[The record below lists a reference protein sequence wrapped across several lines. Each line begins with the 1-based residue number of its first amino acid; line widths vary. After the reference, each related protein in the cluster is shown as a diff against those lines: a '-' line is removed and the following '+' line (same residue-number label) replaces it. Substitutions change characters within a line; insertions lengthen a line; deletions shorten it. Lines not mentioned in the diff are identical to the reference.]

1 LSFQTPRSDNKY
13 NWPADQPDI
22 AVRQSI
28 REETVVARR
37 KQDSSAI
44 RQATASSG
52 GRPASGENR
61 NVQEDIVRAAKAC
74 LIGKS
79 SQQITTKEIAA
90 QAGTRSA
97 MIYYYFGSKDGLLAE
112 ILRRE
117 LNEILDGLR
126 SMQEAIRSRQVS
138 NPTRAMVAMFA
149 ASFNLHPLL
158 RRILIPE
165 MLRENSQITSYFMEQ
180 WRPALGNKILVEII
194 TELCEAGHYRKNIN
208 VEGITKMI
216 RSVVFFPMINEPY
229 RELEGKTTDNG
240 LASELDDE
248 WIDFVATVLDSYLLP
263 KK

>member
-1 LSFQTPRSDNKY
+1 MVS
-13 NWPADQPDI
+13 
-22 AVRQSI
+22 
-28 REETVVARR
+28 RR

-44 RQATASSG
+44 RQNTVSGG

-97 MIYYYFGSKDGLLAE
+97 MIYYYFGSKDGLLTE
-112 ILRRE
+112 IVRRE
-117 LNEILDGLR
+117 LTEILEGLR
-126 SMQEAIRSRQVS
+126 SMQDAIRRKLVS
-138 NPTRAMVAMFA
+138 DPTRAMVAMFA
-149 ASFNLHPLL
+149 ASFYRHPLL

-180 WRPALGNKILVEII
+180 WRPAHGNKILAEII
-194 TELCEAGHYRKNIN
+194 TELCESGHYRKDIN

-229 RELEGKTTDNG
+229 RELEGQTTDN
-240 LASELDDE
+240 ELDE
-248 WIDFVATVLDSYLLP
+248 QWIDFVATVFDSYLLP
-263 KK
+263 EKK